1 MLSPERLTSSRLKR
15 WQIKA
20 MASMI
25 TIQAPDA
32 TADMEEAVRVALAVF
47 RTVDATCSRF
57 DRNSALTRANARPRR
72 WHRAPPTLFSAVA
85 EAYQGHVATKG
96 AFDPRVHDALV
107 GLGYDRS
114 FSQGIGPLAEPP
126 DTGVEP
132 GPWQPRFF
140 RPFRLVHLDDRRIDL
155 GGVGKGLAV
164 RWAADI
170 LRAAGSH
177 FLIDAGGDCYAAGR
191 AETAAAWRIGVES
204 PTGEGGPLAVL
215 EVRDLA
221 VATSSTRV
229 RNWRHGDQSLHH
241 LIDPCT
247 GRPGGGSLA
256 SVTIVHPDPARAEVW
271 SKAAFLAGEN
281 HIAALADDHELPAL
295 WVDRTGTVGTSE
307 AIRSFLIWERT

>member
-1 MLSPERLTSSRLKR
+1 MLSPETLTPIRLKR
-15 WQIKA
+15 WHTKA

-32 TADMEEAVRVALAVF
+32 TADMEEAVRQALAVF

-57 DRNSALTRANARPRR
+57 DQNSALVRANARPSR
-72 WHRAPPTLFSAVA
+72 WHRAPPTLFDSLA
-85 EAYQGHVATKG
+85 EAYRAHFATRG

-114 FSQGIGPLAEPP
+114 FVHGIGPLTEPP
-126 DTGVEP
+126 DTPPEL

-140 RPFRLVHLDDRRIDL
+140 RPLRLVHLDDRRIDL
-155 GGVGKGLAV
+155 GGIGKGLAV

-170 LRAAGSH
+170 LRSAGSH

-191 AETAAAWRIGVES
+191 TEASAAWRIGVES
-204 PTGEGGPLAVL
+204 PTGQTGPLAVL

-229 RNWRHGDQSLHH
+229 RNWRQGDQGLHH
-241 LIDPCT
+241 LIDPRT
-247 GRPGGGSLA
+247 GRPGGGSLCQ
-256 SVTIVHPDPARAEVW
+256 VTIVHPDPAWAEVW

-281 HIAALADDHELPAL
+281 HITTLADAYRLPAL
-295 WVDRTGTVGTSE
+295 WVDGTGTVGTSE
-307 AIRSFLIWERT
+307 AMRSFLIWERT